1 MDAAAVGNKPFKGDE
16 NYNDMKKILE
26 GLNKVN
32 QQPTKQVINESA
44 SMNIS
49 MTADDASQVGEL
61 MALMRN
67 AGMNP
72 QPVGNAFIDN
82 PNIPG
87 RDDVPGDQ
95 DLKAGALGSAVGA
108 GLGAMAGGP
117 LGAAVGGGIGSA
129 LTSDDHDDPNIP
141 GKDDVPGDQ
150 DLQAGMGGSLAGG
163 LLGGAAGQVAG
174 AGASQALGAAGTALG
189 TAVGGPVGGAIG
201 GAAGRAIPALAGSVV
216 GSKIGDKLT
225 GEDQKELNSIRKNAG
240 LDIKEAGEDTATS
253 VAQELKKMG
262 ASSNAHEDEII
273 KMIPDAL
280 KSLGLEGVLKQMN
293 MSKGYQQDMLSDI
306 LDAVRSMGEAV
317 VGGNAKPEDS
327 DSVFARL
334 MGDISEIQNGAM
346 DDNDMADDIADE
358 LGDYLRNGDAPEDSH
373 YAKAIGIVM
382 DAIHDGP
389 QAQADAAE
397 EAISFLHSAEEEA
410 RGNNEDYANEPD
422 EDYRP
427 ASDMI
432 RGGNDINKS
441 KKSYPPVA
449 GGDNPMA
456 IKDKI
461 KEELS
466 ALYKQFQN
474 K

>member
-1 MDAAAVGNKPFKGDE
+1 MDMKKILQNMDAAAVGNKPFKGDE

-117 LGAAVGGGIGSA
+117 IGAAVGGGIGSA

-174 AGASQALGAAGTALG
+174 APASAALGAAGTALG

-225 GEDQKELNSIRKNAG
+225 GEDYE
-240 LDIKEAGEDTATS
+240 
-253 VAQELKKMG
+253 
-262 ASSNAHEDEII
+262 
-273 KMIPDAL
+273 
-280 KSLGLEGVLKQMN
+280 
-293 MSKGYQQDMLSDI
+293 
-306 LDAVRSMGEAV
+306 
-317 VGGNAKPEDS
+317 
-327 DSVFARL
+327 
-334 MGDISEIQNGAM
+334 
-346 DDNDMADDIADE
+346 
-358 LGDYLRNGDAPEDSH
+358 
-373 YAKAIGIVM
+373 
-382 DAIHDGP
+382 
-389 QAQADAAE
+389 
-397 EAISFLHSAEEEA
+397 
-410 RGNNEDYANEPD
+410 NEPD

-427 ASDMI
+427 ASDMV